1 MGLLRYYSILR
12 LDWSTKHGPLS
23 QPIRC
28 KIESKDDLVAR
39 VFPRLRWFACFY
51 FKFSL
56 APRNLLPSSDWP
68 LWLLPFLFLRNNQKA
83 LLSWK
88 WYVLFPFLDED
99 ECSTG
104 SHQCTG
110 GSQCINNQGSYTCQ
124 CASGLKWNANELK
137 CQGKH
142 SSFRHLYH
150 IFYF

>member
-56 APRNLLPSSDWP
+56 APRNLFPSSD
-68 LWLLPFLFLRNNQKA
+68 LAFVITSFFVFTTQSKSAAFLKIIRSFSLPR
-83 LLSWK
+83 
-88 WYVLFPFLDED
+88 
-99 ECSTG
+99 
-104 SHQCTG
+104 
-110 GSQCINNQGSYTCQ
+110 
-124 CASGLKWNANELK
+124 
-137 CQGKH
+137 
-142 SSFRHLYH
+142 
-150 IFYF
+150 